1 MKLLN
6 SMASKIS
13 EIGSALAA
21 ITHDVR
27 TLQRVAPPEQSLAA
41 RVNLRPTNSSTDVS
55 HHSQFRS
62 AEEFPRITD
71 SVSQHTSV
79 AIDSVVA
86 CTAEPISTPSWAAM
100 TSSPFAGE
108 NRFALLTIETRV
120 NRSLLSVRETSADN
134 DHLHND
140 RRSSSSNHRHQP
152 AVSRN
157 RQPRAVVRRRFSA
170 NLRQG

>member
-27 TLQRVAPPEQSLAA
+27 TLQRVAPPEQSSAA
-41 RVNLRPTNSSTDVS
+41 RVINLGPTNSSTDVS
-55 HHSQFRS
+55 YHAQFRS

-86 CTAEPISTPSWAAM
+86 CTAEPISTPS
-100 TSSPFAGE
+100 
-108 NRFALLTIETRV
+108 
-120 NRSLLSVRETSADN
+120 
-134 DHLHND
+134 
-140 RRSSSSNHRHQP
+140 
-152 AVSRN
+152 
-157 RQPRAVVRRRFSA
+157 
-170 NLRQG
+170 